1 MIDTRPITITCAG
14 CSISRAVKPTP
25 KGDARTPTG
34 WKKLGDATYCPQ
46 CWRKKYILRAITM
59 PVASPLDCSWDEL
72 RKALRTM
79 WAQTTAASN
88 WMMTELYARD
98 VRRGSEEKMPP
109 MARVYLYPEARA
121 RFPGLPSATVAS
133 LEQSVQRKY
142 RAVRYRV
149 VWTAAATI
157 ICSSVWV

>member
-1 MIDTRPITITCAG
+1 
-14 CSISRAVKPTP
+14 
-25 KGDARTPTG
+25 
-34 WKKLGDATYCPQ
+34 
-46 CWRKKYILRAITM
+46 M
-59 PVASPLDCSWDEL
+59 PVASPLDCSWEEL

-88 WMMTELYARD
+88 WIMTELYARD

-121 RFPGLPSATVAS
+121 RFPGLPSVTVAS

-142 RAVRYRV
+142 RTGVYPLFWRRLCPLPTDCRFPSAALDV
-149 VWTAAATI
+149 VPPEAYGRATYLI
-157 ICSSVWV
+157 EKERTGV